1 MRPEDVQ
8 EDVELYPD
16 NALAVAVFLEI
27 ATQWRHGPGGIT
39 GLDYPALFASMD
51 ERGLE
56 GEDRRDTYAGVRV
69 MERTVLRMKA
79 EAKDG

>member
-1 MRPEDVQ
+1 MQPDDLQ

-27 ATQWRHGPGGIT
+27 ATQWRHGPAGIT
-39 GLDYPALFASMD
+39 GLDYPALFAAMD

-56 GEDRRDTYAGVRV
+56 GEDRRDTYAGARV
-69 MERTVLRMKA
+69 MERAVLKMKA